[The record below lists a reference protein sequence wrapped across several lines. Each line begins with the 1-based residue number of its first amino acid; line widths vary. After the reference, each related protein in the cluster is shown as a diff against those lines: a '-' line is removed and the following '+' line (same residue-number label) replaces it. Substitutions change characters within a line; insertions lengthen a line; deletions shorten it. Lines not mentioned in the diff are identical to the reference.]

1 MASSCRSCGRVPRTD
16 DDARAVQRKYLP
28 ALAELTR
35 TVAQPERLSRHVDEL
50 AAVIGPVP
58 AEEPADAR
66 TPAFKESLGEAPFKR
81 PINLNVTV
89 VPIKTFVRLRH
100 ASVVAQLHPRACNRV
115 SDASAA
121 WLTTRA

>member
-1 MASSCRSCGRVPRTD
+1 MAEQLTKQYGAQLAQLRKFLERTM
-16 DDARAVQRKYLP
+16 ALEPFRRKYLA

-35 TVAQPERLSRHVDEL
+35 TVGQPDRLSRQVDEL
-50 AAVIGPVP
+50 AAVIGPIV

-81 PINLNVTV
+81 PINQNVTV

-100 ASVVAQLHPRACNRV
+100 ASVVAQLRSQGIP
-115 SDASAA
+115 
-121 WLTTRA
+121 